1 MAPVVVVGGHQKAT
15 GGDGGHALACGM
27 VESSV
32 VTPQRPWHAITG
44 GGERGIRPGSPVAG
58 RLVGSHSMNESMQ

>member
-32 VTPQRPWHAITG
+32 VTPQRPWHA
-44 GGERGIRPGSPVAG
+44 SQVAG
-58 RLVGSHSMNESMQ
+58 KEASGLEAQLQGDLWEATL